1 MPITADAVGQCSWHF
16 GVGTQWMGNLGKELS
31 WSIGPWHVM
40 VGREGRK
47 ENVSSKTADDEFLLT

>member
-1 MPITADAVGQCSWHF
+1 
-16 GVGTQWMGNLGKELS
+16 MGNLGKELS

-47 ENVSSKTADDEFLLT
+47 ENVSFKTADDEFLLT